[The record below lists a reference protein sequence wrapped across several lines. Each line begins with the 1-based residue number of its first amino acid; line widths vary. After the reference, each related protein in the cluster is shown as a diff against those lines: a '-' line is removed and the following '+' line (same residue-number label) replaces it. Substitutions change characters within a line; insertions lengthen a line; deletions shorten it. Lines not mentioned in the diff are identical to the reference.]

1 MVNRKIGLIIVICIL
16 ILSGTLGGYLVAC
29 YYSSHWIAEQYYRE
43 IVFADDIVFD
53 EQEAVAFYGNT
64 VLISAGSRGVI
75 LEAVDYYGDTK
86 GYELINVRMHSAN
99 DQYVEVAL
107 DISTDAV
114 KRVEGN
120 VLITGIDSVE
130 SSEKILA
137 EYEQIHDKINKRV
150 ISVRVI
156 GTTIGFAISVVISA
170 ALLVI
175 SLKHSKKSST
185 VA

>member
-29 YYSSHWIAEQYYRE
+29 YYSSHWIAELYYRE

-64 VLISAGSRGVI
+64 VLISAGSRGAISEV
-75 LEAVDYYGDTK
+75 VDYYGDTK
-86 GYELINVRMHSAN
+86 GYELINVHMTAN

-120 VLITGIDSVE
+120 VLITGIDIVE

-170 ALLVI
+170 ALLVT